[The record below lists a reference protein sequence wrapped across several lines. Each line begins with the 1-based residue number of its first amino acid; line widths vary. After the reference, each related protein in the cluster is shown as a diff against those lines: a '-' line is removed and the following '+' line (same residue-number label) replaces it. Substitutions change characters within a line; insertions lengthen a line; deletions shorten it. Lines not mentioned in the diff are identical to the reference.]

1 MRSRFVQ
8 PHTDVLTL
16 PNGDTLIVKR
26 RLNIGEQRESY
37 RACSTLTED
46 DDGSVKRVP
55 DPHLIGIAKVA
66 AYLVDWNL
74 AGDDA
79 PVRGLDFQARFAL
92 LDNLEPEDFYE
103 IKDAIDAHEAAMIAE
118 RVAEKNGQAGER
130 NGLAIS
136 PLPSGAAGP
145 LTLSAN

>member
-136 PLPSGAAGP
+136 PLPSNAAGP

>member
-46 DDGSVKRVP
+46 GDGSVKRVP

-136 PLPSGAAGP
+136 PLPSNAAGP

>member
-8 PHTDVLTL
+8 PHTDVLPL
-16 PNGDTLIVKR
+16 NNGDTLIVRR
-26 RLNIGEQRESY
+26 RLTIGEQRESY
-37 RACSTLTED
+37 RACSTLREN
-46 DDGSVKRVP
+46 DDGSITRVP

-79 PVRGLDFQARFAL
+79 PIRGLDFTQRMAL
-92 LDNLEPEDFYE
+92 IDNLDPDDFYE
-103 IKDAIDAHEAAMIAE
+103 IKDAIDVHEAAMVAE
-118 RVAEKNGQAGER
+118 RIAEKNGQAGEK

-136 PLPSGAAGP
+136 PLPSAVAGP

>member
-16 PNGDTLIVKR
+16 QNGDTLIVRR

-37 RACSTLTED
+37 RACSSLRENE
-46 DDGSVKRVP
+46 DGSVTRTP

-79 PVRGLDFQARFAL
+79 PVRGLDFAQRMAL

-103 IKDAIDAHEAAMIAE
+103 IKDAIDTHEAAMIAE
-118 RVAEKNGQAGER
+118 RIAEKNGQAGEK
-130 NGLAIS
+130 NGPVTS
-136 PLPSGAAGP
+136 PLPSAVAGP